1 MKRILALLLCLTLL
15 LPVLAFAE
23 EEDVDLADLVS
34 EDVELQL
41 DDEGNIVLPEENDE
55 IDLNAADEG
64 PFAEMAAENAVD
76 DQELE
81 INENLPEE
89 DVVNI
94 LLIGLDYRTQ
104 KRSADQLLKDQLG
117 DNNDHVKRSDVV
129 MILSVDRIEGTLK
142 LTSIARDLLVEIP
155 GHSDG
160 AINTAFAVRKFKNG
174 SFHHSEDRPD
184 LLMRT
189 VNHNFELNIKYYIAT
204 NFYGVEEII
213 EYFGGVDVDLTKTEA
228 NYINSY
234 IRQKRSRMT
243 YDQHADNRTPLEK
256 KDGVQHLDGL
266 QGLIFAR
273 TRSIA
278 GENDLQR
285 TGRTRRLLEA
295 LLHPVAEKIKNG
307 ELDPVNM
314 MLDLS
319 QYFVTNMNL
328 QVMFN
333 ELWPAVRDSSI
344 MSSLD
349 SASSLIEENRIPG
362 ESGFRYNGSKV
373 QLTNKQQTV
382 EELHEFIY
390 GAYYSA
396 DN

>member
-34 EDVELQL
+34 EDVDLQL

-55 IDLNAADEG
+55 IDLNAADVG

-104 KRSADQLLKDQLG
+104 KRSANQLLKDQLG

>member
-34 EDVELQL
+34 EDVDLQL

-55 IDLNAADEG
+55 IDLNAADVG

-189 VNHNFELNIKYYIAT
+189 VNHNFELNIKYFIAT

-256 KDGVQHLDGL
+256 KNGVQHLDGL

>member
-55 IDLNAADEG
+55 IDLNAADVG

-256 KDGVQHLDGL
+256 KNGVQHLDGL

>member
-55 IDLNAADEG
+55 IDLNAADVG

-104 KRSADQLLKDQLG
+104 KRSANQLLKDQLG

>member
-55 IDLNAADEG
+55 IDLNAADVG

-76 DQELE
+76 DEELE

-104 KRSADQLLKDQLG
+104 KRSANQLLKDQLG

>member
-1 MKRILALLLCLTLL
+1 MKRILALLLCLALL

-34 EDVELQL
+34 EDVDLQL

-55 IDLNAADEG
+55 IDLNAADVG

-104 KRSADQLLKDQLG
+104 KRSANQLLKDQLG

>member
-55 IDLNAADEG
+55 IDLNAADVG

-189 VNHNFELNIKYYIAT
+189 VNHNFELNIKYFIAT

>member
-55 IDLNAADEG
+55 IDLNAADVG

-76 DQELE
+76 DEELE

-189 VNHNFELNIKYYIAT
+189 VNHNFELNIKYFIAT

-256 KDGVQHLDGL
+256 KNGVQHLDGL

>member
-34 EDVELQL
+34 EDVDLQL

-55 IDLNAADEG
+55 IDLNAADVG

-189 VNHNFELNIKYYIAT
+189 VNHNFELNIKYFIAT

>member
-55 IDLNAADEG
+55 IDLNAADVG

-104 KRSADQLLKDQLG
+104 KRSANQLLKDQLG

-189 VNHNFELNIKYYIAT
+189 VNHNFELNIKYFIAT

>member
-34 EDVELQL
+34 EDVDLQL

-55 IDLNAADEG
+55 IDLNAADVG

-76 DQELE
+76 DEELE

-104 KRSADQLLKDQLG
+104 KRSANQLLKDQLG

>member
-55 IDLNAADEG
+55 IDLNAADVG